1 MWRVSHRMSNQKRR
15 ARLIMTSFGGT
26 LRRGLRRML
35 LHEKQAD
42 VIVNVHPFF
51 TINAMA
57 VLRNQPS
64 RPAFINVVADL
75 VSTHAF
81 WYDRS
86 VDRILVP
93 TQPAFDY
100 GLRLGILP
108 EQMRVTGLPVSSR
121 FTRGLMS
128 KSEARAKLG
137 WLPDVPTILLIGGG
151 EGMGPLYRIA
161 QRLNRLPAKCQ
172 IAIVAGRN
180 QLLRERLD
188 AVEWQHPAHIYG
200 FATNMPELMAAAD
213 LLVTKAGPATISEA
227 CIAGLPMI
235 LSGAIPGQEDGNVTY
250 ITSNQ
255 AGVYAPNPA
264 KVAKAVAEW
273 LAQGPDFLRERA
285 ENTRKLARPDAVW
298 EVADEIWDYAQRGRV
313 EQPIKRRRR
322 PLLRLRVPV
331 NRRAHGKTS

>member
-1 MWRVSHRMSNQKRR
+1 MWRVSYRMSNQKRR

-26 LRRGLRRML
+26 LRGGLRRML

-93 TQPAFDY
+93 TQPAYDY

-108 EQMRVTGLPVSSR
+108 EQMRVTGLPVSQR
-121 FTRGLMS
+121 FTSGLMS

-137 WLPDVPTILLIGGG
+137 WLPVVPTVLLIAGG
-151 EGMGPLYRIA
+151 EGRGPLYRIA
-161 QRLNRLPAKCQ
+161 QRVNRLPANCPTSVLGVCIQ
-172 IAIVAGRN
+172 LYGR
-180 QLLRERLD
+180 RL
-188 AVEWQHPAHIYG
+188 
-200 FATNMPELMAAAD
+200 M
-213 LLVTKAGPATISEA
+213 
-227 CIAGLPMI
+227 
-235 LSGAIPGQEDGNVTY
+235 
-250 ITSNQ
+250 
-255 AGVYAPNPA
+255 
-264 KVAKAVAEW
+264 
-273 LAQGPDFLRERA
+273 
-285 ENTRKLARPDAVW
+285 
-298 EVADEIWDYAQRGRV
+298 
-313 EQPIKRRRR
+313 
-322 PLLRLRVPV
+322 
-331 NRRAHGKTS
+331 